1 MNTRPHRI
9 SVRELTTADGDVL
22 DAVFA
27 GLSLHSRHMRFHSPI
42 PQMTPAVRRTL
53 ADVDGRD
60 HIALGAF
67 AGRRC
72 EPVGL
77 VRLISTGDG
86 RAEPRPTSRR
96 VVTPS
101 LCSTADTWWSTVRTD
116 STSFAAISAFVSP
129 RPSSA
134 TISSWRTVSP
144 DGLLRVAGCPA
155 PPCGRSCPSVQP
167 AAVMTAAAAAA
178 CLRVVTPSFCSTAE
192 T

>member
-1 MNTRPHRI
+1 MSTRRPRI
-9 SVRELTTADGDVL
+9 FVRELNSADGDVL

-42 PQMTPAVRRTL
+42 PRMTPAVRRTL

-86 RAEPRPTSRR
+86 RAELAVE
-96 VVTPS
+96 VVDAWQGRGIGT
-101 LCSTADTWWSTVRTD
+101 C
-116 STSFAAISAFVSP
+116 
-129 RPSSA
+129 
-134 TISSWRTVSP
+134 
-144 DGLLRVAGCPA
+144 LLRAVKQRAAELGYRELVAEVLTENRA
-155 PPCGRSCPSVQP
+155 VRAVLRSVFPGATTRHRGIEITLILPVLDTVEIDISDLMADLV
-167 AAVMTAAAAAA
+167 A
-178 CLRVVTPSFCSTAE
+178 
-192 T
+192 

>member
-1 MNTRPHRI
+1 M
-9 SVRELTTADGDVL
+9 RELTTADGDVL

-86 RAEPRPTSRR
+86 RAELAVEVVDAWQGHGIGTS
-96 VVTPS
+96 
-101 LCSTADTWWSTVRTD
+101 
-116 STSFAAISAFVSP
+116 
-129 RPSSA
+129 
-134 TISSWRTVSP
+134 
-144 DGLLRVAGCPA
+144 LLRAVKQRAAELGYRELVADVLAENGVVRAVLRSVFPEQQ
-155 PPCGRSCPSVQP
+155 CG
-167 AAVMTAAAAAA
+167 AAAS
-178 CLRVVTPSFCSTAE
+178 RSR
-192 T
+192 